1 MYACFGFRLVT
12 DKFGTVPCSIGAL
25 AFLRGETSPV
35 NSASSMSLSDSSTGA
50 EPEAPHVRLS
60 VFTAA
65 EIQDSLMVVMHDLQ
79 RLEGLIGHAASNLL
93 DRFSVASAM
102 IGQIQQDDENGKA
115 LRTTLESAVTELQ
128 FQDMATQ
135 LIWHTSKVLQGC
147 AFRLAAETMSDEE
160 GEAAAPFA
168 EMVPDRPNPVTQS
181 EMDAGSIELF

>member
-1 MYACFGFRLVT
+1 MP
-12 DKFGTVPCSIGAL
+12 D
-25 AFLRGETSPV
+25 PV
-35 NSASSMSLSDSSTGA
+35 Q
-50 EPEAPHVRLS
+50 APGVRLS

-79 RLEGLIGHAASNLL
+79 RLESLIGHAAANLL
-93 DRFSVASAM
+93 ERFSAASSQLAQ
-102 IGQIQQDDENGKA
+102 GEDLGERGEV
-115 LRTTLESAVTELQ
+115 LRATLEAAVTELQ

-160 GEAAAPFA
+160 GEVAAPFA

-181 EMDAGSIELF
+181 EMDAGSVELF